1 MKKAYATARIAP
13 GALQINPDSAGRGYS
28 EPPIIEGCIGSV
40 REWHSP
46 TNEACEHNRHVEW
59 DCTCRR
65 KVTRK
70 AYRTVRVNDPHADRA
85 HLIVAELHMGN
96 GMLVLRQKGRRKRVS
111 VSLGVLYER
120 LVFNEAMR
128 AVREAKAKRKA
139 RRAK

>member
-1 MKKAYATARIAP
+1 MFNDDVMPFHRPLGK
-13 GALQINPDSAGRGYS
+13 
-28 EPPIIEGCIGSV
+28 V
-40 REWHSP
+40 RDWHSP
-46 TNEACEHNRHVEW
+46 HDNSCPHNA
-59 DCTCRR
+59 DPLLSCTCKR

-70 AYRTVRVNDPHADRA
+70 PYRVVRVNDPHADRA

-139 RRAK
+139 GRGHK